1 MVNAQADS
9 NVAAMADVLT
19 ASLPQAPPPQPFSWP
34 ALREDLALFQGP
46 QAYDGSPTWNLYDP
60 LVHRYFRIG
69 WLEFECLQH
78 WELGD
83 PQAVAS
89 AIVSSTPLDVD
100 VDDVKAVCQFLQ
112 RCQLIKPQGSETS
125 KRFAET
131 RHNNKPGFWT
141 WLLHNYLFLR
151 IPLLKPDRY
160 LKKALP
166 YLNFIFGRNFFLVL
180 CLGILFA
187 VYLVSQRW
195 SSFTHNFEATFT
207 PEGML
212 ATLGMLSVSKVFHE
226 LGHAL
231 TAKRLGCRVPAMGVA
246 LLLGMPV
253 LWTDVTDAWRLPRRR
268 DRLLIDAAGMLAEL
282 SLAVAG
288 TLLWVVLPEGPWR
301 SGAYV
306 LASSAWLITL
316 GINLNPFMRFDGYY
330 LLADALDIPNMQDRA
345 FTLALWQLRESLF
358 GFGIA
363 PPECWPKGRKRF
375 LIAYAYSIWIYRLIL
390 FTGIAWAVYYF
401 FFKILGLFLF
411 AVEIGWFIVRPV
423 VNEIKTWRKLLKET
437 ATPIRP
443 RRAWLVPLALLALLF
458 IPWRSQLIV
467 PGLLVAESEFTFY
480 CVEPAQV
487 QEVLVKDND
496 FVQAGQTI
504 AILVSPDLDYQI
516 LDAELKLKE
525 MQARLASYSLELKLA
540 RTNPIDFEEL
550 QSTQAELTGYLELKQ
565 KLTLR
570 APIAGTIRDVS
581 DFLRPGEWIAKD
593 EPLGIVES
601 PAKSVIAYV
610 EEADLTKLNV
620 NGEGRFYPEGGDM
633 SPFPVVI
640 TAIDKTGAR
649 ELKVSELASAYG
661 GEIAV
666 RQDTEKSLIP
676 ELGIYRVLTHVQA
689 AELQQKSSVRGR
701 LSLDTPAESLAA
713 RFTRISIAAL
723 IRESGW

>member
-1 MVNAQADS
+1 
-9 NVAAMADVLT
+9 MASVLT
-19 ASLPQAPPPQPFSWP
+19 ASLPQSQPPPVPWP
-34 ALREDLALFQGP
+34 ELREDLTLFQGP

-60 LVHRYFRIG
+60 LAHRYFRIG

-78 WELGD
+78 WDLGD
-83 PQAVAS
+83 PQAVAG
-89 AIVSSTPLDVD
+89 AIVSSTPLDAD
-100 VDDVKAVCQFLQ
+100 EGDVKAFCQFLQ
-112 RCQLIKPQGSETS
+112 RCQLIKPQGKENS
-125 KRFAET
+125 KRFAEI
-131 RHNNKPGFWT
+131 RHTGNPGFWT

-151 IPLLKPDRY
+151 IPLIKPDRY

-166 YLNFIFGRNFFLVL
+166 YLNFIYRRNYFLVL
-180 CLGILFA
+180 CLGILLA
-187 VYLVSQRW
+187 VFLVSQRW
-195 SSFTHNFEATFT
+195 SSFTHSFEYTFT

-212 ATLGMLSVSKVFHE
+212 ATLGMMSVSKVFHE

-231 TAKRLGCRVPAMGVA
+231 TASHLGCRVPTMGVA

-253 LWTDVTDAWRLPRRR
+253 LWTDVTDAWRLPHRR

-282 SLAVAG
+282 SLAVVG
-288 TLLWVVLPEGPWR
+288 TLLWVILPEGPWR

-330 LLADALDIPNMQDRA
+330 LLADALDIPNLQDRA
-345 FTLALWQLRESLF
+345 FALALWQLRESLF
-358 GFGIA
+358 GLGIA
-363 PPECWPKGRKRF
+363 PPEHWPQGRRRF

-423 VNEIKTWRKLLKET
+423 VNEIKVWRQLIQNN
-437 ATPIRP
+437 ATPLRP
-443 RRAWLVPLALLALLF
+443 RRSWLAPLAILALLF

-487 QEVLVKDND
+487 QEVFVKDND
-496 FVQAGQTI
+496 FVQAGQNI

-516 LDAELKLKE
+516 LAAELKLKE
-525 MQARLASYSLELKLA
+525 MQGRLASYSLELKLA

-550 QSTQAELTGYLELKQ
+550 QSTQAELTGYRELKQ
-565 KLTLR
+565 KLTVR
-570 APIAGTIRDVS
+570 SPIAGTIRDVS

-610 EEADLTKLNV
+610 EEADLGKLSV

-633 SPFPVVI
+633 SPFPVTI
-640 TAIDKTGAR
+640 AAIDKTGAR

-666 RQDTEKSLIP
+666 RPDTENSLIP
-676 ELGIYRVLTHVQA
+676 ELGIYRVLTRVQP
-689 AELQQKSSVRGR
+689 AELEQKSSVRGR

-713 RFTRISIAAL
+713 RLTRISIAAL